1 MRGTVDFYRLLRM
14 FNNPLFGAPFRATL
28 VFVYHRLGDL
38 LRIGSSSFHFT
49 TSLVL
54 HRNSQGPQTF
64 LFLRPSA
71 SLQTPCIAQV
81 TTSSS
86 GCRPAWPV
94 ESERSSWPSASRDAR
109 PTRHRCWLP
118 GSDFPPSHAV
128 CRTTPA
134 HRSARPCWLRTP
146 DSCTP

>member
-1 MRGTVDFYRLLRM
+1 MRGTVDFYRLLGM

-38 LRIGSSSFHFT
+38 LRIGSSSLHFT

-81 TTSSS
+81 PEAQRVGPENGIVTNVGIKT
-86 GCRPAWPV
+86 GKFV
-94 ESERSSWPSASRDAR
+94 
-109 PTRHRCWLP
+109 TCWVL
-118 GSDFPPSHAV
+118 V
-128 CRTTPA
+128 
-134 HRSARPCWLRTP
+134 
-146 DSCTP
+146 

>member
-1 MRGTVDFYRLLRM
+1 MRGTVDFYRLLGIVTD
-14 FNNPLFGAPFRATL
+14 PLFGAPFRATL

-38 LRIGSSSFHFT
+38 LRIGPSSFHFT

-81 TTSSS
+81 LQVARYTDIK
-86 GCRPAWPV
+86 WII
-94 ESERSSWPSASRDAR
+94 SE
-109 PTRHRCWLP
+109 P
-118 GSDFPPSHAV
+118 GRQGPIDG
-128 CRTTPA
+128 
-134 HRSARPCWLRTP
+134 
-146 DSCTP
+146 DIK

>member
-1 MRGTVDFYRLLRM
+1 MRGTVDFYRLLGM

-81 TTSSS
+81 IWNSISCALRRPGHESTSNKN
-86 GCRPAWPV
+86 
-94 ESERSSWPSASRDAR
+94 
-109 PTRHRCWLP
+109 
-118 GSDFPPSHAV
+118 
-128 CRTTPA
+128 
-134 HRSARPCWLRTP
+134 
-146 DSCTP
+146 

>member
-1 MRGTVDFYRLLRM
+1 MRGTVDFYRLLGM

-81 TTSSS
+81 TRSTICSE
-86 GCRPAWPV
+86 
-94 ESERSSWPSASRDAR
+94 ESCAAAYFF
-109 PTRHRCWLP
+109 L
-118 GSDFPPSHAV
+118 
-128 CRTTPA
+128 
-134 HRSARPCWLRTP
+134 
-146 DSCTP
+146 